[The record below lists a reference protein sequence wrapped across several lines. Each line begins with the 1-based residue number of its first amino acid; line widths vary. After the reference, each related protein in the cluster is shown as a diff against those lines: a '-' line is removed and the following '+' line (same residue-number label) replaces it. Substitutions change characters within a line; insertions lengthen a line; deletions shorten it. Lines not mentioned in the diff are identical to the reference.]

1 MSHLSDKELLEVL
14 ADFPKHELTTIQ
26 RTEMLKKFSSSAGS
40 HKPKRQFPVQRIAA
54 LAAVFILILIAP
66 ILYFT
71 NGGDSAPRSGS
82 TNIEAQEG
90 DYFALKDESGKPLYG
105 DSNFGIPNKV
115 SLLAPKEWVVWD
127 QRATSKIMVFLW
139 GKDLAPD
146 PTLSID
152 ATHEATGIKQ
162 HLSTSR
168 LSGGMY
174 GADAH
179 ALVTFTPFDKRGKWN
194 LEFTVSNTSGEK
206 RKIGEFPIYVK
217 DHYVL
222 LGSKG
227 TLLISQEDLYAGFYN
242 DAYIEVSGENL
253 PEEIELEITS
263 EEDPTNISKFT
274 FKEKTDYTTT
284 DGEKI
289 SMYKGD
295 FQIKKSGRYSFG
307 VLGESN
313 PVIIGKPTD
322 Q

>member
-1 MSHLSDKELLEVL
+1 MSHLSDKELLDVL
-14 ADFPKHELTTIQ
+14 ADFPKHELTTNQ
-26 RTEMLKKFSSSAGS
+26 RTEMLKKFGS
-40 HKPKRQFPVQRIAA
+40 TDSYKLKRPFPFQRITA

-71 NGGDSAPRSGS
+71 SREERTPKTGS
-82 TNIEAQEG
+82 TKIEVQEG
-90 DYFALKDESGKPLYG
+90 DYFALRDESGKPLYG

-127 QRATSKIMVFLW
+127 QRGTSKIMVFVW
-139 GKDLAPD
+139 GKDFASD

-162 HLSTSR
+162 HLTNAR
-168 LSGGMY
+168 LSGGKY

-194 LEFTVSNTSGEK
+194 LEFTVSNTVGEK
-206 RKIGEFPIYVK
+206 KKIGEFPIYVK

-253 PEEIELEITS
+253 PEEIELEINS
-263 EEDPTNISKFT
+263 EEDPSDTSKFT

-284 DGEKI
+284 NGEKI

-313 PVIIGKPTD
+313 LVIIGKPTD